1 MDSLHVDKTINHF
14 NDDFNTK
21 KFAKQFKAF
30 KDEMQQ
36 VFWISLYDTNSILK
50 QLDTLPNEELEQV
63 IAQCNMLIE
72 RNTVAEALGIP
83 SAKLNQFVKAYNDGL
98 ESVLGE
104 LSATV
109 DVLEILNEE

>member
-36 VFWISLYDTNSILK
+36 VFGMSMYDTNHILK

-63 IAQCNMLIE
+63 IAHCNMLIE
-72 RNTVAEALGIP
+72 RNAVEMGG
-83 SAKLNQFVKAYNDGL
+83 V
-98 ESVLGE
+98 
-104 LSATV
+104 
-109 DVLEILNEE
+109 